1 MKISFVIPAYN
12 EEARIGTCVGAIR
25 AEIER
30 VGIEA
35 EIIVANNSST
45 DGTKAAA
52 EAAGARV
59 VDEPHKG
66 ITWARQAGYLASTGE
81 LVANIDADVRIPH
94 GWLSTV
100 LSRFAANSELVALSG
115 PFIYDDL
122 SRWARFLTRAF
133 YALGVMSSR
142 ASELLDGRGAMLQ
155 GGNFVL
161 RRRALDAIGGFN
173 TAIEFYGED
182 SDMARRIATQG
193 TVEWTFDLPVYSSGR
208 RLKEEGILRTGVKY
222 AANHI
227 AISVVGKPVTKAY
240 QDIRPEQ
247 AASE

>member
-1 MKISFVIPAYN
+1 MKVSFVVPAYN
-12 EEARIGTCVGAIR
+12 EEARIGACVSAIR

-30 VGIEA
+30 VGADA
-35 EIIVANNSST
+35 EIIVANNAST

-52 EAAGARV
+52 EKAGARV
-59 VDEPHKG
+59 VDEPRKG
-66 ITWARQAGYLASTGE
+66 ITWARQAGYQISTGE
-81 LVANIDADVRIPH
+81 LIANIDADVRIPQ
-94 GWLSTV
+94 GWLTTV
-100 LSRFAANSELVALSG
+100 LSKFSADPELVALSG

-133 YALGVMSSR
+133 YALGLMSSR

-161 RRRALDAIGGFN
+161 RRSALDAIGGFN

-182 SDMARRIATQG
+182 SDTARRIATQG

-208 RLKEEGILRTGVKY
+208 RLKEEGIVRTGVKY
-222 AANHI
+222 AANHF
-227 AISVVGKPVTKAY
+227 AVSLTGKPVTKKY
-240 QDIRPEQ
+240 QDIRPE
-247 AASE
+247 